1 MTDDEDAQA
10 RRDRRRAL
18 MFGVVAATIQLGG
31 LLFLLYC

>member
-1 MTDDEDAQA
+1 MTSDDDAQG

-18 MFGVVAATIQLGG
+18 TFGVVAATIQFGG

>member
-1 MTDDEDAQA
+1 MTSDDEQA

-18 MFGVVAATIQLGG
+18 TFGVVAATIQFGG